1 MCTDDAGDA
10 VAVTAGKVTTPRGA
24 HVTCAITNHAIP
36 SGWRVTKTSP
46 TNLGTVRPG
55 DTIEYQLTVE
65 RVGSGVDVRD
75 IDVTDHL
82 VDVLTGGKATFDTG
96 SALSSTAGTVTEPT
110 AGSTDLVW
118 HLDRLHD
125 TATLDYSVTV
135 GDVFGAVLRNAAT
148 PGSEP
153 CVDPDPTDAVECDS
167 TTHYTPHYTLDK
179 AVDFDDPDGDGMA
192 NPGQDLTYTLTVRN
206 DTEHAV
212 VDDVVVL
219 DDLSDVLLDAAMTS
233 TSDELAAQG
242 LALKGPE
249 GDEHLEWTVPGPVA
263 PGASVSASYVVTIDG
278 HAWGRSLRNVATP
291 QDDEGDCGQCT
302 TTTETPQV
310 TTLVVKKVDMEDES
324 ETPAGLPGAEFALYR
339 DLGTVGSLDDA
350 DVLVPPLDDPDGDGD
365 TVTGADGLARWGELR
380 PGSYL
385 VVEVSAPPGYDL
397 PDNDTMP
404 VVITDPGTF
413 VPGGEMATL
422 LFRDIAQGQLTV
434 TKQQWEKSGDAW
446 VASDGVVAHGDLVKY
461 TLHVETQGLKRFH
474 DVTVRDY
481 VPNHNPDD
489 TTSTGTASLVADS
502 AVCVQVVCTV
512 DVADDL
518 ITWHLGTLQQ
528 GAVDV
533 EFVVRFPDL
542 PAKPTYD
549 ENDEFR
555 TAALEPGVRRLAAG
569 DGPR

>member
-1 MCTDDAGDA
+1 M
-10 VAVTAGKVTTPRGA
+10 
-24 HVTCAITNHAIP
+24 
-36 SGWRVTKTSP
+36 
-46 TNLGTVRPG
+46 
-55 DTIEYQLTVE
+55 
-65 RVGSGVDVRD
+65 
-75 IDVTDHL
+75 
-82 VDVLTGGKATFDTG
+82 
-96 SALSSTAGTVTEPT
+96 
-110 AGSTDLVW
+110 
-118 HLDRLHD
+118 
-125 TATLDYSVTV
+125 
-135 GDVFGAVLRNAAT
+135 
-148 PGSEP
+148 
-153 CVDPDPTDAVECDS
+153 
-167 TTHYTPHYTLDK
+167 
-179 AVDFDDPDGDGMA
+179 
-192 NPGQDLTYTLTVRN
+192 
-206 DTEHAV
+206 
-212 VDDVVVL
+212 
-219 DDLSDVLLDAAMTS
+219 
-233 TSDELAAQG
+233 
-242 LALKGPE
+242 
-249 GDEHLEWTVPGPVA
+249 
-263 PGASVSASYVVTIDG
+263 
-278 HAWGRSLRNVATP
+278 ATP

-310 TTLVVKKVDMEDES
+310 TTLVVKKVDMEDDS
-324 ETPAGLPGAEFALYR
+324 EAPAGLPGAEFALYR

-397 PDNDTMP
+397 PDPDTMP
-404 VVITDPGTF
+404 VVISDPGTF

-489 TTSTGTASLVADS
+489 TTSTGTASLVAGS

-512 DVADDL
+512 DVADGL
-518 ITWHLGTLQQ
+518 ITWHLGNLKE

-542 PAKPTYD
+542 PATPTYD

-555 TAALEPGVRRLAAG
+555 TLLWNQAYVDWRQVTGRGEGGLLFQPGTAASNEVQLEAVVTQPEEPVEPPIIPEEPATRGPPSNPPQPAQQPAGAGAAG
-569 DGPR
+569 HRGSRAPAPARVPRHPRGRCGHRPGRTQAAARRGRLTHRPTGPARCSPRSGAGPVSALSVAGSPGAD